1 MVCGAQGHGQDLPA
15 SHTVE
20 SKCENGRGIA
30 CLTLNRGTPSLAV
43 PWGSLGYTHRRNP
56 NQAQPRLEQPLSGI
70 VKAGGLGGGGAGLLF
85 LREEGAEG
93 RKAMPSLKDTE
104 QGT

>member
-1 MVCGAQGHGQDLPA
+1 MWGAQGHGQDLPA

-70 VKAGGLGGGGAGLLF
+70 VKAGGVGGRRSGTSISK
-85 LREEGAEG
+85 RRRG
-93 RKAMPSLKDTE
+93 R
-104 QGT
+104 G